1 MNNQNLIN
9 RMQLNSIED
18 KDQKFRSSI
27 KYIVSKYIENDIP
40 ELIECDSLKETI
52 VTAYKLFLSNELH
65 NISIV
70 DKKQYIDSTDA
81 LNYFIDN
88 YTSTYREKDIED
100 LREEN
105 KTMLNFIKEN
115 KAEKMYNE
123 YRKKVNR

>member
-1 MNNQNLIN
+1 
-9 RMQLNSIED
+9 
-18 KDQKFRSSI
+18 
-27 KYIVSKYIENDIP
+27 
-40 ELIECDSLKETI
+40 
-52 VTAYKLFLSNELH
+52 
-65 NISIV
+65 V